1 MALSKEQIQQV
12 IGEGIQE
19 LLQDGVIPFDLSAV
33 QAIVNKISE
42 PLVDTFEA
50 QSGLS
55 GLPIR
60 TFTEFNPLADV
71 VSNVK
76 NFVSTPLWSGNES
89 TLTSFFTNSN
99 ASVDITKTKT
109 LPYYLNVYNK
119 DPNSGTAT
127 IASAS
132 EAQFAVAY
140 AHRTGG
146 GFTTATGENRKQPTK
161 ALYSQYRSLLIGY
174 SDPKFTIG
182 TKEKDHI
189 YIVNINRGRIK
200 ERLDPGNWELRLSG
214 SAKSEDG
221 SGDILGSHTI
231 LKLIDDSGQGKSAV
245 GTVNNPLAGGGSR
258 QFNIVSGTVAVS
270 DDDATFG
277 VQQGTTNY
285 GLLYP
290 DIGVLVLDPDE
301 ISSSIS
307 FVHGNIF
314 NSGTADYSTQNLEYL
329 YNAMN
334 GGGSAVND
342 FDNGGTGFRARSEEE
357 VTSTHYFCRVQ
368 NRDYNFSN
376 NPTFFTSSDGSFTND
391 SFFKDPIVYITTVGL
406 YNDNYELLAVAKLSQ
421 PLQKSFAKEAV
432 IKVKLDF

>member
-99 ASVDITKTKT
+99 ATVDITKTNT

-119 DPNSGTAT
+119 DPNSATAT

-132 EAQFAVAY
+132 EAQFAIAY
-140 AHRTGG
+140 AHVDGG

-182 TKEKDHI
+182 GIDKDHI
-189 YIVNINRGRIK
+189 YILNINRGRIK

-214 SAKSEDG
+214 SATDLA
-221 SGDILGSHTI
+221 GDALTGTHNILQ
-231 LKLIDDSGQGKSAV
+231 LIDDSGQGKSAV

-270 DDDATFG
+270 DDDPTFG
-277 VQQGTTNY
+277 VQQGDTTY
-285 GLLYP
+285 GLIYP
-290 DIGVLVLDPDE
+290 DIGVLVLDPDQ
-301 ISSSIS
+301 ISSSIADVGGEFYDS
-307 FVHGNIF
+307 GSSD
-314 NSGTADYSTQNLEYL
+314 NSELNLRYL
-329 YNAMN
+329 YNAVN
-334 GGGSAVND
+334 GGGAAIND

-406 YNDNYELLAVAKLSQ
+406 YNENYELLAVAKLSQ

>member
-99 ASVDITKTKT
+99 ASVDITKTNT

-127 IASAS
+127 IASSS
-132 EAQFAVAY
+132 EAQFAIAY
-140 AHRTGG
+140 ANRTGG
-146 GFTTATGENRKQPTK
+146 GFTAATGENRKQPTK

-182 TKEKDHI
+182 TKEKDHV

-214 SAKSEDG
+214 SVTKTG
-221 SGDILGSHTI
+221 TYPL

-245 GTVNNPLAGGGSR
+245 GSVNNPLAGGGSR
-258 QFNIVSGTVAVS
+258 VFNVVSGTVAVS
-270 DDDATFG
+270 DDNALFG
-277 VQQGTTNY
+277 QQQGDTNY
-285 GLLYP
+285 GLIYP
-290 DIGVLVLDPDE
+290 DIGVIVLDPDQ
-301 ISSSIS
+301 ISSSIDS
-307 FVHGNIF
+307 VYGQYP
-314 NSGTADYSTQNLEYL
+314 NSASSDQSTNNLQYI
-329 YNAMN
+329 YDAIN

-376 NPTFFTSSDGSFTND
+376 NPTFFTASDGSFTND
-391 SFFKDPIVYITTVGL
+391 SFFKDPKVYITTVGL

>member
-99 ASVDITKTKT
+99 ASVDIVKSKT

-119 DPNSGTAT
+119 DPNSATAT

-132 EAQFAVAY
+132 EAQFAIAY
-140 AHRTGG
+140 AHKTGG
-146 GFTTATGENRKQPTK
+146 GYTAASGENRKQPTK

-174 SDPKFTIG
+174 SDATFTIG
-182 TKEKDHI
+182 GKESNHV
-189 YIVNINRGRIK
+189 YIVNVNRGRIK
-200 ERLDPGNWELRLSG
+200 ERLDPGNWELRMSG
-214 SAKSEDG
+214 SGVKTG
-221 SGDILGSHTI
+221 THKII
-231 LKLIDDSGQGKSAV
+231 KLIDDSGQGKSAV
-245 GTVNNPLAGGGSR
+245 GSVNNPLAGGGSR

-277 VQQGTTNY
+277 VQQGTKTY
-285 GLLYP
+285 GLVYP
-290 DIGVLVLDPDE
+290 DIGVLVLDPDQ
-301 ISSSIS
+301 ISSSIDS
-307 FVHGNIF
+307 V
-314 NSGTADYSTQNLEYL
+314 NSQYYSSASADHSTLNLQYL
-329 YNAMN
+329 YNAIN
-334 GGGSAVND
+334 GGGASINL
-342 FDNGGTGFRARSEEE
+342 FDSNGTGFRARSEEE

-391 SFFKDPIVYITTVGL
+391 SFYKDPKVYITTVGL

-432 IKVKLDF
+432 VKVKLDF

>member
-99 ASVDITKTKT
+99 ASVDIIKDNT

-127 IASAS
+127 VASAS
-132 EAQFAVAY
+132 EAQFAIAY
-140 AHRTGG
+140 ANRTGG
-146 GFTTATGENRKQPTK
+146 GFTQASGENRKQPTK

-182 TKEKDHI
+182 TKEKDHV

-214 SAKSEDG
+214 SATKTG
-221 SGDILGSHTI
+221 TYPI

-245 GTVNNPLAGGGSR
+245 GSVNNPLAGGGSR
-258 QFNIVSGTVAVS
+258 VFNIVSGTVSVS

-277 VQQGTTNY
+277 VQQGDVTY
-285 GLLYP
+285 GLIYP

-301 ISSSIS
+301 ISGSIGHVEGQYFSSAS
-307 FVHGNIF
+307 
-314 NSGTADYSTQNLEYL
+314 ADHSTNNLQYL
-329 YNAMN
+329 YNAIN
-334 GGGSAVND
+334 GGGDTSDGKVTYA
-342 FDNGGTGFRARSEEE
+342 NGGAGFRARSEEE

-376 NPTFFTSSDGSFTND
+376 NPTFFTASDGSFTND
-391 SFFKDPIVYITTVGL
+391 SFFKDPKVYITTVGL

>member
-99 ASVDITKTKT
+99 ASVDITKDNT

-119 DPNSGTAT
+119 DPNSATAT
-127 IASAS
+127 VASAS
-132 EAQFAVAY
+132 EAQFAIAY

-174 SDPKFTIG
+174 SDLKFSMG
-182 TKEKDHI
+182 GKEKDHV

-200 ERLDPGNWELRLSG
+200 ERLDPGNWELRFSG
-214 SAKSEDG
+214 SATLAG
-221 SGDILGSHTI
+221 TYPI

-245 GTVNNPLAGGGSR
+245 GSVNNPLAGGGSR
-258 QFNIVSGTVAVS
+258 VFNIVSGTIAVS

-285 GLLYP
+285 GLIYP

-301 ISSSIS
+301 ISGSIDD
-307 FVHGNIF
+307 VNGYYP
-314 NSGTADYSTQNLEYL
+314 NSASTDQSTNNLEYL
-329 YNAMN
+329 YNAIN
-334 GGGSAVND
+334 SGGSTVAVND
-342 FDNGGTGFRARSEEE
+342 FANGGTGFRARSEEE

-376 NPTFFTSSDGSFTND
+376 NPTFFTASDGSFTND
-391 SFFKDPIVYITTVGL
+391 SFFKDPKVYITTVGL

>member
-99 ASVDITKTKT
+99 ASVDITKTNT

-127 IASAS
+127 IASSS
-132 EAQFAVAY
+132 EAQFAIAY
-140 AHRTGG
+140 ANRTGG
-146 GFTTATGENRKQPTK
+146 GFTAATGENRKQPTK

-182 TKEKDHI
+182 TKEKDHV

-214 SAKSEDG
+214 SAKDAAG
-221 SGDILGSHTI
+221 ALKSGTHPI

-245 GTVNNPLAGGGSR
+245 GSVNNPLAGGGSR
-258 QFNIVSGTVAVS
+258 VFNIVSGTVAVS

-277 VQQGTTNY
+277 VQSGVKNY
-285 GLLYP
+285 GLIYP

-301 ISSSIS
+301 ISGSICD
-307 FVHGNIF
+307 VYGEYY
-314 NSGTADYSTQNLEYL
+314 NSGSADHSSKNLEYL

-334 GGGSAVND
+334 GGGVGTND
-342 FDNGGTGFRARSEEE
+342 FANGGTGFRARSEEE

-376 NPTFFTSSDGSFTND
+376 NPTFFTASDGSFTND
-391 SFFKDPIVYITTVGL
+391 SFFKDPKVYITTVGL